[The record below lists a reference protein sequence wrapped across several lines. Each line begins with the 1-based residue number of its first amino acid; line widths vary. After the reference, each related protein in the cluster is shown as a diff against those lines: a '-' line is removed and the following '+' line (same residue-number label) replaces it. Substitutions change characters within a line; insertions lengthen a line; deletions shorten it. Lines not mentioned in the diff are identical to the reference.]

1 MPAIQ
6 AGQKAI
12 FAAGI
17 TRWAAVYI
25 LAVSDSSL
33 RREVKANVAKEDHQ
47 STAYSGFCG
56 ADGGPV
62 DHNSMLA
69 ARWPPDG

>member
-1 MPAIQ
+1 M
-6 AGQKAI
+6 GTESD
-12 FAAGI
+12 FAARF
-17 TRWAAVYI
+17 TWWAAVYI

-33 RREVKANVAKEDHQ
+33 RREVKANVEKEDHQ
-47 STAYSGFCG
+47 GVADPSFCG

-62 DHNSMLA
+62 DHNSVLA